1 MTRSFAVSSFGFQYY
16 RHVTSAA
23 NTVHGCP
30 CCTCCGY
37 TTRNTL
43 YTTRNTLSFNAV
55 DKYRQ
60 LNTFHGTVLYPH
72 MYNTHTVGVHPPHQN
87 TRLPPPLP
95 EHQSIHNVS
104 KRDLG
109 PTNEQK
115 RPTNEQKASLPP
127 PSCRIPVDPGGR
139 HTLVGLFC
147 SLVGVF
153 CSFVGLL

>member
-104 KRDLG
+104 KRDLLM
-109 PTNEQK
+109 NK
-115 RPTNEQKASLPP
+115 RDLIMSKRLVCPP
-127 PSCRIPVDPGGR
+127 PLAEYQSIQAEDT
-139 HTLVGLFC
+139 H
-147 SLVGVF
+147 
-153 CSFVGLL
+153 